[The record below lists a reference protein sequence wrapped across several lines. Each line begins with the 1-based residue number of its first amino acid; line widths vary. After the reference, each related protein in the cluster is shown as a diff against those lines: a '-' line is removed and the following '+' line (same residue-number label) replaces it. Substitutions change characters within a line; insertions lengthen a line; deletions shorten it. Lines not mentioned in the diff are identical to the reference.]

1 MALGYA
7 IFEVYLAREWDNI
20 KAGKEIVV
28 EVHSRDD
35 GSTHLVKAKIA
46 KSKEKLPDGEA
57 LWVKNEDGGFLAENP
72 WAIKI
77 LEELDPDEVS
87 FPPAARSTK
96 IIYGVGG

>member
-7 IFEVYLAREWDNI
+7 IFEVYLAKEWNNI
-20 KAGKEIVV
+20 QAGKEIVV
-28 EVHSRDD
+28 EAHSRDD

-57 LWVKNEDGGFLAENP
+57 LWVKNEDGAFLPENP
-72 WAIKI
+72 WVIKI

-87 FPPAARSTK
+87 FPPAARTVK
-96 IIYGVGG
+96 TTYGVGG